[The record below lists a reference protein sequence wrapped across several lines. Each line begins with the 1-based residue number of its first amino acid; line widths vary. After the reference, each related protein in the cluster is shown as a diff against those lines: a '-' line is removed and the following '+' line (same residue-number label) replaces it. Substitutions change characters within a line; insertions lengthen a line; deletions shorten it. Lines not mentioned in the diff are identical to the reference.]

1 MKEPRQKEL
10 EELAE
15 ECMVLEEHMHIL
27 EAENSILELELENMH
42 IFEAEN
48 PILELELE
56 LELENMHILE
66 AENSILYHEK
76 EVSSPVLLEEFRSKN
91 MALEARLAN
100 ANREKVAV

>member
-15 ECMVLEEHMHIL
+15 ECMVLEEH
-27 EAENSILELELENMH
+27 
-42 IFEAEN
+42 
-48 PILELELE
+48 
-56 LELENMHILE
+56 MHILE

>member
-15 ECMVLEEHMHIL
+15 ECMVLEENMHIL
-27 EAENSILELELENMH
+27 EAENSI
-42 IFEAEN
+42 
-48 PILELELE
+48 LELE